1 MKNDITQNTD
11 IRGLQFLK
19 DTKIDYSYSEKTL
32 DELEK
37 ISKPIEKVNMQ
48 ALELFKKEYKKLNKL
63 PFEITPQEKHF
74 LKNKKETHFGYLV
87 YRYEFKIFPKK
98 KRLILIFHVMY

>member
-19 DTKIDYSYSEKTL
+19 DKKLIILIVKTL

-37 ISKPIEKVNMQ
+37 YTNLLEKLV
-48 ALELFKKEYKKLNKL
+48 KKYKKHNKL

-74 LKNKKETHFGYLV
+74 RKNRETHFGNLYIDMNL
-87 YRYEFKIFPKK
+87 KFPKK
-98 KRLILIFHVMY
+98 DY